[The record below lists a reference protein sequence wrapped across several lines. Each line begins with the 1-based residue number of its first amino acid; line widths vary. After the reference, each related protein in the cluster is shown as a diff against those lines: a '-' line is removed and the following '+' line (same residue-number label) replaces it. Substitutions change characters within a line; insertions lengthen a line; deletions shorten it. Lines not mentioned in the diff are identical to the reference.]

1 MNKTWEIIVDTYFNT
16 LIADDYIESDKIN
29 EQLYNLIEGNIYQE
43 IGKREAEF
51 FQECVSYILH
61 DPNFKIKTAEGKKRY
76 VENQR
81 DYYKTL
87 I

>member
-1 MNKTWEIIVDTYFNT
+1 MNKTWNIIVDTYFNT

-51 FQECVSYILH
+51 FQRSAHSLI
-61 DPNFKIKTAEGKKRY
+61 P
-76 VENQR
+76 R
-81 DYYKTL
+81 DFWRWIPPYFCP
-87 I
+87 